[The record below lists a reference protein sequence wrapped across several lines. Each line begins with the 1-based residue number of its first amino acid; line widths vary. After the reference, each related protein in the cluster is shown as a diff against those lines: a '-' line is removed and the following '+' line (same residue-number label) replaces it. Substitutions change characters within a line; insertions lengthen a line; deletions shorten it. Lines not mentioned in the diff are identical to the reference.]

1 MRGVTS
7 EQSMTSQAGN
17 GNASRDDE
25 TGSSSQ
31 QAAMTP
37 EVTSR
42 GEDGV
47 RDVSEPLVM
56 ILEEVM

>member
-1 MRGVTS
+1 
-7 EQSMTSQAGN
+7 MTSLCGN
-17 GNASRDDE
+17 GNVSRDDDE

-42 GEDGV
+42 GECGD

-56 ILEEVM
+56 IFDDVI

>member
-1 MRGVTS
+1 L
-7 EQSMTSQAGN
+7 GN
-17 GNASRDDE
+17 GNVSRDDDDE

-42 GEDGV
+42 GECGD
-47 RDVSEPLVM
+47 RDVSEPFV
-56 ILEEVM
+56 IIFDDVI